1 MMKILFLA
9 RPDLFRI
16 RAGDT
21 VQLVQL
27 TTALEKV
34 GLNIDLRTELDN
46 DMMRDYDLVHLFNV
60 LRCDSSLKQCLT
72 VKSFRKPLIITPI
85 YWNMREYLE
94 WAAPSKLAKWNNAQQ
109 KRGQILSMADLIAPN
124 AEREWLEIEKDF
136 APGLPHRVIYNGVNP
151 FFYNSSCKERSG
163 IISVG
168 RIHQRKNQLTLIRA
182 LNDLNIPVTIIGD
195 VNDRAYY
202 QQCMSEKKRQIKI
215 ITGLKQS
222 ELLAYY
228 GEARVHLLASWYDT
242 PGLVNLE
249 AGLAGC
255 NLVTTNRGTAQ
266 EYFADYAY
274 YCSPDDCKEIR
285 EKTIQAYYTPLKE
298 GLPEIILKRFGWG
311 VIAEKTKKIY
321 NDLLNGL
328 I

>member
-1 MMKILFLA
+1 MKILFLA

-16 RAGDT
+16 SAGDT
-21 VQLVQL
+21 VQLAQL

-34 GLNIDLRTELDN
+34 GLKIDLRTELEN
-46 DMMRDYDLVHLFNV
+46 NIIRNYDLVHIFNI
-60 LRCDSSLKQCLT
+60 LRCDSAFEQCLAA
-72 VKSFRKPLIITPI
+72 KSFRKPLIITPI

-94 WAAPSKLAKWNNAQQ
+94 RIVPSKLANWNNAQQ

-136 APGLPHRVIYNGVNP
+136 ALGLPHRVIYNGVNS
-151 FFYNSSCKERSG
+151 FFYNTLCKEREG

-168 RIHQRKNQLTLIRA
+168 RIHRRKNQLTLIRA
-182 LNDLNIPVTIIGD
+182 LNNLNIPLTIIGD
-195 VNDRAYY
+195 VNDWSYY
-202 QQCMSEKKRQIKI
+202 QECMSEKKDQIKI

-222 ELLAYY
+222 QLLAYY
-228 GEARVHLLASWYDT
+228 GKARVHLLASWYDT

-285 EKTIQAYYTPLKE
+285 EKTIQAYYAPLKE
-298 GLPEIILKRFGWG
+298 GLSEIILKRFSWG

-321 NDLLNGL
+321 NDLLNGF

>member
-1 MMKILFLA
+1 MKVLFLA

-16 RAGDT
+16 SAGDT

-27 TTALEKV
+27 TIALEKV
-34 GLNIDLRTELDN
+34 GLKIDLRTELDN
-46 DMMRDYDLVHLFNV
+46 DMMGNYDLVHLFNV
-60 LRCDSSLKQCLT
+60 LRYDSALKQCLA

-94 WAAPSKLAKWNNAQQ
+94 WAAPSKLINWNNAQQ
-109 KRGQILSMADLIAPN
+109 KRKQILSMADLIAPN

-136 APGLPHRVIYNGVNP
+136 SLGLPHRVIYNGVNS
-151 FFYNSSCKERSG
+151 FFYNSSCKEREG

-168 RIHQRKNQLTLIRA
+168 RIHRRKNQLTLIRA
-182 LNDLNIPVTIIGD
+182 LNNLNIPVTIIGD
-195 VNDRAYY
+195 INDWAYY
-202 QQCMSEKKRQIKI
+202 QQCMSEKRRKIKI
-215 ITGLKQS
+215 IAGLKQS

-228 GEARVHLLASWYDT
+228 GKARVHLLASWYDT

-255 NLVTTNRGTAQ
+255 TLVTTNRGTTE

-274 YCSPDDCKEIR
+274 YCSPDDSEEIR
-285 EKTIQAYYTPLKE
+285 EKTIQAYYAPLKG
-298 GLPEIILKRFGWG
+298 GLPDIILKKFSWG